1 LVSKRIDIR
10 KEIGKRMIKK
20 LEILLVED
28 NLIDVEFIRETLNAL
43 KINYSLHIID
53 NGEDAMNFLYK
64 LGPYITVPSPDFIIL
79 DLNLPKKDG
88 REVLIEIKHH
98 DDFKLI
104 PVVIL
109 TSSRDANDIKMVYDN
124 YANCYLTK
132 PINIIKFKK
141 TIKSLK
147 KFWLS
152 IDKVQKVKSDI
163 Q

>member
-1 LVSKRIDIR
+1 MTKC
-10 KEIGKRMIKK
+10 

-28 NLIDVEFIRETLNAL
+28 NLLDVEFTRETLNTY
-43 KINYSLHIID
+43 KIDHKLHVVY

-64 LGPYITVPSPDFIIL
+64 LGKYKTVPSPDFIIL

-98 DDFKLI
+98 DDFKSI

-109 TSSRDANDIKMVYDN
+109 TSSNDANDIKMVYDN

-132 PINIIKFKK
+132 PINFIQFKK
-141 TIKSLK
+141 TIESLK

-152 IDKVQKVKSDI
+152 IDKMKKVKRDAL
-163 Q
+163 

>member
-1 LVSKRIDIR
+1 
-10 KEIGKRMIKK
+10 MAKK

-28 NLIDVEFIRETLNAL
+28 NLIDVEFLKETLKTIRIDHN
-43 KINYSLHIID
+43 LHVVG
-53 NGEDAMNFLYK
+53 NGEDAMSFLYK
-64 LGPYITVPSPDFIIL
+64 LGKFKTVPNPDFIIL

-88 REVLIEIKHH
+88 REVLIEIKHR
-98 DDFKLI
+98 DDFKSI

-109 TSSRDANDIKMVYDN
+109 TSSNEADDIKMAYDN

-132 PINIIKFKK
+132 PISIIQFKR

-152 IDKVQKVKSDI
+152 VGKMQKVKSDSF
-163 Q
+163 

>member
-1 LVSKRIDIR
+1 MIR
-10 KEIGKRMIKK
+10 K

-28 NLIDVEFIRETLNAL
+28 NLLDVEFTKETLNAYRMDH
-43 KINYSLHIID
+43 NLHVVD
-53 NGEDAMNFLYK
+53 NGEDAMNYLYK
-64 LGPYITVPSPDFIIL
+64 IGQYKTVSTPDFIIL

-98 DDFKLI
+98 DEFKHI

-109 TSSRDANDIKMVYDN
+109 TSSNDAKDIKMVYDN

-132 PINIIKFKK
+132 PINLIQFKK
-141 TIKSLK
+141 TIESLK

-152 IDKVQKVKSDI
+152 IEKTQRVNTDTP
-163 Q
+163 